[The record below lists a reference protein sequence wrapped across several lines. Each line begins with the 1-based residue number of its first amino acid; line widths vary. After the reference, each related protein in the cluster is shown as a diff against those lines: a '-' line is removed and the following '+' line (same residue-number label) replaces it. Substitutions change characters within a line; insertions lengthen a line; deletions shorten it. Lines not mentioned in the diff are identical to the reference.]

1 MCAGISS
8 SQEQTLGRHSSG
20 NIIGKP
26 DCYNTTVMELKSDL
40 WHTQTPSA
48 SSLRDQPTL
57 FLRDRSTSVSQL
69 VSRYQMTTENHS
81 QENAEIKAEAIAKQ
95 MSSLVTTK
103 PHVEALDRGNDNKDQ
118 SHSKTGL
125 TRSKSMGSLQIKVVS
140 FQSLKARFES
150 KEDTQKKVTS
160 KQSTSRSVEATQ
172 EKTAEA
178 KQTNDPPLET
188 EKHPPKSLK
197 MKGDK
202 WESPQIKTSLVRS
215 KSTGSLRSSSGSI
228 EALRARFESKMD
240 AQNMARGVKN
250 SPASIKP
257 AEVLQVT
264 DREAEGKSLKEKPRS
279 QTADVPQKEG
289 KDAPSSQKVVT
300 RPRGEMRKTIAGIDF
315 EKMVA
320 IKADENRQSFTGFR
334 DSSFE
339 PTKDKLSVSVK
350 AISALLLSKGA
361 PKEPANGL
369 LQTAQ
374 DQSPRSGRTFTNIKM
389 ADNSR
394 QTAEDPHPPVSG
406 RQQPCNR
413 SDSRFLPV
421 TAQVVKG
428 NLHQQ
433 RQKCELRRLLKHT
446 HPELKRLN
454 DVLDEELAEVL
465 SSDTGGAAE
474 ESGYEGEV
482 LSRRLLFENRSTT
495 EACFAPRLPVG
506 RSENSKIA
514 KCETQEESVKHNEED
529 DGIIDARATRKIFEG
544 QSVSELPLFEDQR
557 GNAQKSKQESKTGN
571 LQNRNKEALHSSGP
585 LHPQSPDYEFS
596 GTDGSPFEDETS
608 LRNMDAEEKLKTSA
622 ALFNN
627 NPFIAANI
635 EKESTTHNATGDS
648 GEHRD
653 CLTANVKKRAYLFE
667 SLPFDKIKH
676 QNKDEVEAMV
686 ENIRDTLECLHHA
699 NVIHS
704 DGSIIEVS
712 ETMIAKKAKFTL
724 TDGGPMI
731 KYDEVAEGGTQN
743 FILQLVPRTHL
754 KPRITYL
761 KEDKKGSIE
770 ATIVNVGFHQETE
783 CKTAQLV
790 QVVED
795 ILHQDNSLRKGVI
808 IQQNVEAWAEVIV
821 YSLYKYFDE
830 DDVKRYCPPQ
840 AREYEELQP
849 ESGAQEPGK
858 GEAGSLMSSSKHTPK
873 DQTLTASIG
882 PEIIAKGNVKLFK
895 TCIETGDLEY
905 LKAFHAEPAMEEF
918 PSINNVA
925 IQGLELHPAQMD
937 NQADTSE
944 WVPVDV
950 KKLKH
955 MFSGDKS
962 PNQPKEDEEQ
972 TRGQDS
978 SGMFT
983 GQTMNP
989 TSIGSSG
996 MISQQKVKENHTA
1009 TPSKTSTHL
1018 QNQEDHVIHK
1028 AELVEVLADCDE
1040 ISNLQLAI
1048 NALQQAT
1055 NEAKTLQ
1062 EKSNVQEHTR
1072 PTSDVEQLNLA
1083 NKNTEDYHR
1092 VTNNE
1097 THKPSCARMGP
1108 EGHSGCASSS
1118 ETVAAEQEGE
1128 EVFEGKLQAALESL
1142 ERSNINVTRGDF
1154 KAAMIYRNS
1163 SKSPQNA
1170 VHCFTQAPTKQ
1181 IYPLSKPKSD
1191 QGQHSEEHKDTSRPG
1206 SAEKGRS
1213 AGPKPAI
1220 PPKPE
1225 HLKVKQD
1232 IHSTNKSLANEEPG
1246 SATLQPN
1253 QLNDGERHQDKGS
1266 IVSTEEENENG
1277 RQNLM
1282 VGEKVSS
1289 AEESMTKAMAV
1300 HFHEE
1305 SQKTEKKSVMNAPK
1319 KPKRVKIAQLD
1330 HKSPNME
1337 AQILTGKLAS
1347 YPNISTDAE
1356 GKDPIDKSV
1365 THESKVEM
1373 REKKGR
1379 SETEAERRQRLSVH
1393 MDEIV
1398 KGNITAAMEI
1408 FDNLRKQEEL
1418 QSLLSRVEE
1427 IEKATSGVDVRS
1439 LRGVFENVP
1448 HWVVSSNRK
1457 KPNKVNEEKQQER
1470 TPSTTHSVGTKLSME
1485 HVFGNLERASEEI
1498 LNLKEQTLARLVDIE
1513 AAIKKALYSVST
1525 LKSESDIAGLSS
1537 LLKESMG
1544 TDQGS
1549 PSAANISKISIGSY
1563 RAKPVLKWE
1572 TPAEESGPLQGIQPA
1587 STGVKHQPSPSPSPN
1602 FISIQSAARQTP
1614 ESKICPTC
1622 LQSPKTEEKFLT
1634 TATLTCNGE
1643 RRGQEESCYNHKREV
1658 SVLEVQTDHKGNTI
1672 TVTERTDPFGNRV
1685 YSSRASIIPVPPE
1698 PSMG

>member
-1 MCAGISS
+1 MHEGNKRHQRMLKGFILRTSFCSS
-8 SQEQTLGRHSSG
+8 
-20 NIIGKP
+20 
-26 DCYNTTVMELKSDL
+26 
-40 WHTQTPSA
+40 
-48 SSLRDQPTL
+48 
-57 FLRDRSTSVSQL
+57 
-69 VSRYQMTTENHS
+69 
-81 QENAEIKAEAIAKQ
+81 
-95 MSSLVTTK
+95 
-103 PHVEALDRGNDNKDQ
+103 
-118 SHSKTGL
+118 
-125 TRSKSMGSLQIKVVS
+125 
-140 FQSLKARFES
+140 
-150 KEDTQKKVTS
+150 
-160 KQSTSRSVEATQ
+160 
-172 EKTAEA
+172 
-178 KQTNDPPLET
+178 
-188 EKHPPKSLK
+188 
-197 MKGDK
+197 
-202 WESPQIKTSLVRS
+202 
-215 KSTGSLRSSSGSI
+215 
-228 EALRARFESKMD
+228 
-240 AQNMARGVKN
+240 
-250 SPASIKP
+250 
-257 AEVLQVT
+257 
-264 DREAEGKSLKEKPRS
+264 
-279 QTADVPQKEG
+279 
-289 KDAPSSQKVVT
+289 
-300 RPRGEMRKTIAGIDF
+300 
-315 EKMVA
+315 
-320 IKADENRQSFTGFR
+320 
-334 DSSFE
+334 
-339 PTKDKLSVSVK
+339 
-350 AISALLLSKGA
+350 
-361 PKEPANGL
+361 
-369 LQTAQ
+369 
-374 DQSPRSGRTFTNIKM
+374 KM
-389 ADNSR
+389 ADDSQ
-394 QTAEDPHPPVSG
+394 QTAEHPHPPVSG
-406 RQQPCNR
+406 KQQPCDS
-413 SDSRFLPV
+413 SDSHFLPV
-421 TAQVVKG
+421 MAQVVKG

-446 HPELKRLN
+446 HPELKRLD

-465 SSDTGGAAE
+465 SSDTVGAAE
-474 ESGYEGEV
+474 KSGYEGEV
-482 LSRRLLFENRSTT
+482 LSRRLLFENRATT
-495 EACFAPRLPVG
+495 DAWFAPRLPVG

-514 KCETQEESVKHNEED
+514 KCEMQEESVKHNEEE
-529 DGIIDARATRKIFEG
+529 DGIMDARTTRKIFEG
-544 QSVSELPLFEDQR
+544 QSVSELPLFEEQR

-596 GTDGSPFEDETS
+596 GTNGSPFEDETNF
-608 LRNMDAEEKLKTSA
+608 RNMKAEEKLETSA

-635 EKESTTHNATGDS
+635 EKESTTHNATGES

-653 CLTANVKKRAYLFE
+653 CSTANVKKRAYLFE
-667 SLPFDKIKH
+667 SLPFDRIKH

-699 NVIHS
+699 NVVHS

-724 TDGGPMI
+724 TDDGPMI
-731 KYDEVAEGGTQN
+731 KYDEVAEGGAQN

-754 KPRITYL
+754 KPWITYL

-770 ATIVNVGFHQETE
+770 ATIVNVGFHQQTE

-808 IQQNVEAWAEVIV
+808 IQQDVEAWAEVIV
-821 YSLYKYFDE
+821 YSLYKYFDD
-830 DDVKRYCPPQ
+830 DDVKSYCPPQ

-849 ESGAQEPGK
+849 EGGAQEPGK

-873 DQTLTASIG
+873 DQTLTASIQ

-905 LKAFHAEPAMEEF
+905 LKALHAEEF

-937 NQADTSE
+937 NQADTSD

-955 MFSGDKS
+955 MFSGDQS
-962 PNQPKEDEEQ
+962 PHQPKEEEGQ
-972 TRGQDS
+972 TQGQRS

-983 GQTMNP
+983 SQTMNL
-989 TSIGSSG
+989 TSIGGSG
-996 MISQQKVKENHTA
+996 MTSQQKLKNSTA
-1009 TPSKTSTHL
+1009 TPSQTSAHL
-1018 QNQEDHVIHK
+1018 HNQEDHVIHK
-1028 AELVEVLADCDE
+1028 AELVEVLTDCDE

-1062 EKSNVQEHTR
+1062 EKPKSHFKENTR
-1072 PTSDVEQLNLA
+1072 QTSDVKQLKLA
-1083 NKNTEDYHR
+1083 HKHTEDYHR

-1097 THKPSCARMGP
+1097 THKLSCARTGP
-1108 EGHSGCASSS
+1108 EGCSGFASSS
-1118 ETVAAEQEGE
+1118 ETAAAEQEGE
-1128 EVFEGKLQAALESL
+1128 EVFAGKLQAALESL

-1163 SKSPQNA
+1163 SKSPQKA
-1170 VHCFTQAPTKQ
+1170 VHCFTQAPTK
-1181 IYPLSKPKSD
+1181 ICPLSKPKSD
-1191 QGQHSEEHKDTSRPG
+1191 QGQHSQEHKDTSRPG

-1246 SATLQPN
+1246 SATLQTN
-1253 QLNDGERHQDKGS
+1253 QINDGERHQDKGS
-1266 IVSTEEENENG
+1266 IASIEEENENG

-1282 VGEKVSS
+1282 VGEKKPQVSS
-1289 AEESMTKAMAV
+1289 AEESMTETMVV

-1305 SQKTEKKSVMNAPK
+1305 SQKTEKKSVKNAPK

-1337 AQILTGKLAS
+1337 AQILTGKSAS
-1347 YPNISTDAE
+1347 DPNISTDAE
-1356 GKDPIDKSV
+1356 GKDLIDKSV

-1418 QSLLSRVEE
+1418 QTLLSRVEE
-1427 IEKATSGVDVRS
+1427 IEKATSGVDVCS
-1439 LRGVFENVP
+1439 LRGIFENVP
-1448 HWVVSSNRK
+1448 DWMVSSNRK
-1457 KPNKVNEEKQQER
+1457 KPNKVKEEKQQER
-1470 TPSTTHSVGTKLSME
+1470 TPSTTHSVGTKPSME

-1498 LNLKEQTLARLVDIE
+1498 LNLKEQTLTRLVDIE

-1525 LKSESDIAGLSS
+1525 LKSESDISGLSS

-1563 RAKPVLKWE
+1563 RANPVLKWK
-1572 TPAEESGPLQGIQPA
+1572 TPAGESGPLQGIQPA
-1587 STGVKHQPSPSPSPN
+1587 STGVKHQPNPSPSPN

-1614 ESKICPTC
+1614 ESKICPAC
-1622 LQSPKTEEKFLT
+1622 QQIPKTEEKFLT

-1643 RRGQEESCYNHKREV
+1643 RRGREESCHNPKREV